1 MLFCARLVLCSDGA
15 GRGTCTCTC
24 ETKPASSSSSKESS
38 ATSGIVHPVKPV
50 EQYVPETAALMRTA
64 ARPREDSAA
73 AKAKPQPHHQSQN
86 QAGTQNAAAGGG
98 NGIVHVPPIQ
108 TYNAYQPVVNDEPQQ
123 QQQQQQVETAEQ
135 NEYVNYHTCCTF
147 RYRLLY

>member
-1 MLFCARLVLCSDGA
+1 VLCSDGA

-24 ETKPASSSSSKESS
+24 ETKPASSSSKQSS

-64 ARPREDSAA
+64 ARQREGSAA
-73 AKAKPQPHHQSQN
+73 AKTKPQPHHQPQN
-86 QAGTQNAAAGGG
+86 QADEQTASAGGG
-98 NGIVHVPPIQ
+98 NGIVHVPPLE
-108 TYNAYQPVVNDEPQQ
+108 TYNAYQPVVNDQPQQQ
-123 QQQQQQVETAEQ
+123 QQQQQQVETANQ
-135 NEYVNYHTCCTF
+135 HDEYVNYHICCTS